1 MNQHNVT
8 HAKAFY
14 TAMAEKNI
22 GAMEKYLAPDVQLI
36 TPMATLQG
44 KEAYLEAVA
53 NFSAFFKALSLR
65 EAFGEGDKAVVVY
78 DLECPAPVG
87 KSSGVALMTFREGL
101 IIRNELFHD
110 TSPYNKVKDDL
121 SA

>member
-1 MNQHNVT
+1 MNQNNIT
-8 HAKAFY
+8 SAKAFY

-44 KEAYLEAVA
+44 KEAYLGAVT
-53 NFSAFFKALSLR
+53 NFAAFFKTLTIR
-65 EAFGEGDKAVVVY
+65 EAFEGEDKAVIVY
-78 DLECPAPVG
+78 DLECPAPIG
-87 KSSGVALMTFREGL
+87 KSPAVALMTFREGL
-101 IIRNELFHD
+101 IIKNELFHD
-110 TSPYNKVKDDL
+110 TSPFAKIQGDL